1 MIKIEAHFDVCSNH
15 NGAFEAISEQKF
27 KNIVVFLNR
36 KVFNTNNFLHYFS
49 RINPQVTST
58 EKLQLLG
65 HIYICLLGLS
75 SIYLYV
81 RSFIYIFLC

>member
-36 KVFNTNNFLHYFS
+36 KVFNTNNSLFLK
-49 RINPQVTST
+49 N
-58 EKLQLLG
+58 
-65 HIYICLLGLS
+65 
-75 SIYLYV
+75 
-81 RSFIYIFLC
+81 